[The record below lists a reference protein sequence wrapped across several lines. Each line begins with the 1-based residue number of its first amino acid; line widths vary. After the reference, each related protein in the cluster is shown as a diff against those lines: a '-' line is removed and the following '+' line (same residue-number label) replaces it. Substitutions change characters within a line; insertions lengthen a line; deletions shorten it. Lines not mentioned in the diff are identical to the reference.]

1 MWMII
6 LYILAAI
13 GGFVALFFIGCGL
26 AFGLFVLED
35 LINGGFNT

>member
-1 MWMII
+1 MGIVI
-6 LYILAAI
+6 NILAAI

-35 LINGGFNT
+35 LMNGGLS

>member
-13 GGFVALFFIGCGL
+13 GGFVALFFYWMWVGVWLVC
-26 AFGLFVLED
+26 V
-35 LINGGFNT
+35 GGPNERRT